1 MKPMFL
7 KVAMSIGLVLA
18 SGSLL
23 AESALQGE
31 TKTFKCMDKQTFE
44 INSNCMQLDISS
56 NLVFKKA
63 ESDMYKD
70 ISGTSDRAL
79 ATMTFNPEL
88 MEINIVA
95 HKDATLAKVDQ

>member
-1 MKPMFL
+1 MKPSFL
-7 KVAMSIGLVLA
+7 KTTMSILLVLA
-18 SGSLL
+18 SNSLL

-31 TKTFKCMDKQTFE
+31 TKAFKCMNKQSFE

-63 ESDMYKD
+63 ESNMYD
-70 ISGTSDRAL
+70 NINGSSDRVL
-79 ATMTFNPEL
+79 ASMTFNPKL

-95 HKDATLAKVDQ
+95 HKDATLAKVVQ